1 MIFRPTL
8 FFYVIAQF
16 LLGIA
21 IAFLVISGVIML
33 VDFVELSR
41 SYGDRE
47 GVSIGT
53 IAALT
58 FLKAPSLIEETLPFI
73 VLFGVIQALY
83 KLNRRSELIIM
94 RAAGMSAWRFLA
106 PGLLTAGLIGV
117 LWTFVVNPLSVLAS
131 AQFDRTV
138 ASFSQ
143 ASIAQA
149 SNTDSQRNIWLREGD
164 ESGQIVIYAQTA
176 NLESRTLTNVTFYR
190 FALTEGSEPIFVS
203 RFDVKRAA
211 LSQNGF
217 WKLTDVIE
225 TRPGLA
231 PQPFEAVTLPTNL
244 EWDSLREAAGKPV
257 TPQFWNMPA
266 EIDKVRQAGFTATPL
281 LIRFNRLLALP
292 MMLVAMAVLAAVVS
306 MRLVRLGGTLRLI
319 IAGAAIGFG
328 VFFANNMATAF
339 GETGALPPILAAWLV
354 PLFVL
359 FIGLAR
365 LCTIEDG

>member
-21 IAFLVISGVIML
+21 TAFIVISGVIML

-41 SYGDRE
+41 SYGDRQ
-47 GVSIGT
+47 GVSVGT
-53 IAALT
+53 IALLT
-58 FLKAPSLIEETLPFI
+58 LLKAPSLIEETLPFI

-106 PGLLTAGLIGV
+106 PGLLTAAMIGF
-117 LWTFVVNPLSVLAS
+117 LWTCIVNPLSVIAS

-138 ASFSQ
+138 ASFNQLGATQTS
-143 ASIAQA
+143 AI
-149 SNTDSQRNIWLREGD
+149 DVQRNIWLREGNAT
-164 ESGQIVIYAQTA
+164 GQVVIYAKSA
-176 NLESRTLTNVTFYR
+176 DLEQRILTETTFYR
-190 FALTEGSEPIFVS
+190 FAISDSSEPVFDS
-203 RFDVKRAA
+203 RFDAQTA
-211 LSQNGF
+211 ELTQNGF
-217 WKLTDVIE
+217 WTLRDVTE
-225 TRPGLA
+225 TRSGHP
-231 PQPFEAVTLPTNL
+231 PQPFEAITLPTNL
-244 EWDSLREAAGKPV
+244 EWDSLRKAAGKPV
-257 TPQFWNMPA
+257 TPQFWNMPT
-266 EIDKVRQAGFTATPL
+266 EINKVRQAGFTATPL
-281 LIRFNRLLALP
+281 IIRFNRLLALP
-292 MMLVAMAVLAAVVS
+292 VMLVAMAVLAAVVS

-319 IAGAAIGFG
+319 VSGAAIGFG

>member
-21 IAFLVISGVIML
+21 IAFIVISGVIML

-47 GVSIGT
+47 GVNIGT
-53 IAALT
+53 IAVLT

-106 PGLLTAGLIGV
+106 PGLLTAALIGV
-117 LWTFVVNPLSVLAS
+117 LWSTVINPLSVLAS
-131 AQFDRTV
+131 TQFDRTV
-138 ASFSQ
+138 ASFSK
-143 ASIAQA
+143 
-149 SNTDSQRNIWLREGD
+149 DSLTQISTVENERNIWLREGS
-164 ESGQIVIYAQTA
+164 ENSQLVIYAA
-176 NLESRTLTNVTFYR
+176 SADLEQRILNDATFYR
-190 FALTEGSEPIFVS
+190 FALAENTEPVFDS
-203 RFDVKRAA
+203 RFDVKRAE
-211 LSQNGF
+211 LTQNGY
-217 WKLTDVIE
+217 WKLSSVVE
-225 TRPGLA
+225 TRAGQL
-231 PQPFEAVTLPTNL
+231 PQPFEAITLPTNL
-244 EWDSLREAAGKPV
+244 EWNSLREAAGKPV
-257 TPQFWNMPA
+257 TPQFWNMPS
-266 EIDKVRQAGFTATPL
+266 EISKVRQAGFTATPL

-292 MMLVAMAVLAAVVS
+292 IMLVAMAVLAAVVS
-306 MRLVRLGGTLRLI
+306 MRLVRLGGTLQLI

-339 GETGALPPILAAWLV
+339 GETGALPPVLAAWLV